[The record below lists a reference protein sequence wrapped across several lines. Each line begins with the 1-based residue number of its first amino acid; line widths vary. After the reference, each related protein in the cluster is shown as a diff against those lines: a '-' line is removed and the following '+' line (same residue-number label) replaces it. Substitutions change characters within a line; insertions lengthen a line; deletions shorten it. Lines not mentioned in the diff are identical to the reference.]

1 MKIKEFSWSLNAFN
15 VMKLE
20 EKGQVYQITQGY
32 FMLSMILTKYV
43 RIVVIKCMFKTKN
56 YQNINILSPTL

>member
-15 VMKLE
+15 VMRLDK
-20 EKGQVYQITQGY
+20 KGQVYQITQGY

-43 RIVVIKCMFKTKN
+43 RIVVIKCMFLRQKITKIF
-56 YQNINILSPTL
+56 Y